1 MDAKFWNGRYGD
13 GSAYGDA
20 PNDFVREV
28 VDRLPKG
35 PTLCLAAGEGRNA
48 VYLAE
53 QGFGPVTALDQSEVG
68 LQAARALADARGTS
82 VSTVVGDL
90 SEWAFGG
97 PWTVITAIW
106 AHVPP
111 PVRERMFGEVRR
123 SLAPGGALVLESY
136 TPDQLGRGT
145 GGPPIAAP
153 LQTLAMI
160 RKALP
165 DLEFV
170 IGRELERPVAEGKY
184 HQGLSSVVQVLAFAP
199 SAPSMPTR
207 SRR

>member
-1 MDAKFWNGRYGD
+1 MDAKFWDGRYGD

-20 PNDFVREV
+20 PNDFIREV
-28 VDRLPKG
+28 LDRLPKG

-53 QGFGPVTALDQSEVG
+53 QGLGPVTALDQSEVG
-68 LQAARALADARGTS
+68 LRAARALADSRGLALT
-82 VSTVVGDL
+82 TVVADL
-90 SEWAFGG
+90 SEWEFGG
-97 PWTVITAIW
+97 PWSVITAIW

-111 PVRERMFGEVRR
+111 EIRTRMFREIRR

-145 GGPPIAAP
+145 GGPPVAER
-153 LQTLAMI
+153 LQTLAMV
-160 RKALP
+160 REALP

-170 IGRELERPVAEGKY
+170 IGRELERSVAEGKY
-184 HQGLSSVVQVLAFAP
+184 HQGLSSVVQVLAVAP
-199 SAPSMPTR
+199 GAPPTDR
-207 SRR
+207 